1 MKELLER
8 NWTVLVEAAIPTP
21 AGIRRPDIV
30 AWKTSEQASVI
41 DVTVVAD
48 NANLYMA
55 HALKL
60 TYYNNEQAVGWVI
73 KRAGMNNVMFSFRNF

>member
-30 AWKTSEQASVI
+30 AWKASQQASVI
-41 DVTVVAD
+41 DVAVMAD
-48 NANLYMA
+48 
-55 HALKL
+55 HAD
-60 TYYNNEQAVGWVI
+60 
-73 KRAGMNNVMFSFRNF
+73 F